1 MINTIDMIEAAAL
14 VSRDPNLTPNS
25 GRRLRTAFVITSM
38 PVGGAETLLL
48 NLIRS
53 LNRDRFSPSLFC
65 LKELGPM
72 GELLAREIPTYHSL
86 IRNKYDVTIVH
97 RLGQLLRR
105 QQIDAVITVGAG
117 DKMFWGRLAAKY
129 AGVPVICS
137 ALHSTGW
144 PDGVGRLNRMLT
156 PITDAFIGVAQSHGK
171 FLVEFERFPASK
183 VAIIRNGIDANRF
196 VPNRSERS
204 RFRELL
210 GLSANVPLVGIV
222 AALRPEKNH
231 ELFLDVASRTCDIL
245 PDAHF
250 VIIGEG
256 PERTKIESI
265 VTAKRLESNVHLLGN
280 RIDTPSLLAA
290 LDVFLLTSHN
300 EANPVSILEALACG
314 VPVVSTNVG
323 SIAETVQDGITGYTV
338 DAGDAEKASQRVMQL
353 LFDSQHAKELGQRGR
368 ELVQKTGSLE
378 AMVNG
383 YQNLIEDRYAQKNL
397 SSSKPK
403 DSAERFS

>member
-1 MINTIDMIEAAAL
+1 MINTIVEIEDAAP
-14 VSRDPNLTPNS
+14 VSRASNLDS
-25 GRRLRTAFVITSM
+25 SVGRRLRTAFVITSM

-48 NLIRS
+48 NLIRG
-53 LNRDRFSPSLFC
+53 LNRERFSPELFC
-65 LKELGPM
+65 LKELGPI
-72 GELLAREIPTYHSL
+72 GEVLAREIPTHHAL
-86 IRNKYDVTIVH
+86 IRSKYDGMIVH
-97 RLGQLLRR
+97 RLGQLFRR

-129 AGVPVICS
+129 ARVPVICS

-156 PITDAFIGVAQSHGK
+156 PITDAFIGVAQSHGQ
-171 FLVEFERFPASK
+171 FLVDFERFPASK
-183 VAIIRNGIDANRF
+183 VAIIRNGIDARRF
-196 VPNRSERS
+196 VPNRSERAS
-204 RFRELL
+204 VRESL
-210 GLSANVPLVGIV
+210 GLNSNIPLVGIV

-231 ELFLDVASRTCDIL
+231 ELFLEVARRTCDIL

-256 PERTKIESI
+256 PERTKIEAI
-265 VTAKRLESNVHLLGN
+265 VTAKRLGSNVHLLGN
-280 RIDTPSLLAA
+280 RNDTPSLLAA

-314 VPVVSTNVG
+314 IPVVSTNVG

-338 DAGDAEKASQRVMQL
+338 DAGDAEQASQRVLQL
-353 LFDSQHAKELGQRGR
+353 LLDSRHAKELGQHGR
-368 ELVQKTGSLE
+368 QLVQETGSLE

-383 YQNLIEDRYAQKNL
+383 YQNLIEDRYARKSL
-397 SSSKPK
+397 S
-403 DSAERFS
+403 